1 MQPFDKIVDLYQA
14 IHQDNPQQVAMVD
27 RIAAELTPRAAVL
40 DLGSGSGVPT
50 AARFA
55 DQGMRV
61 TGVDVAEKM
70 VVAARQQVPCANF
83 QQADFRI
90 LTFEA
95 GRFDAIT
102 AFFSLLMLSKAEI
115 EQILPRIRQWLRPG
129 GVFAFSMVDFDG
141 DEVPV
146 EFLGVSFRASGYAP
160 DDLKELLER
169 SGFRSI
175 TIERTF
181 FQPDGQEPE
190 HQIFVLCRTPED

>member
-14 IHQDNPQQVAMVD
+14 THGDNPQQVAVVD
-27 RIAAELTPRAAVL
+27 RIAAGLMPGASVL

-55 DQGMRV
+55 AQGIRV
-61 TGVDVAEKM
+61 TGVDVAENM
-70 VVAARQQVPCANF
+70 IAAARRQVPGADF
-83 QQADFRI
+83 QQADFRS

-95 GRFDAIT
+95 GSFDAVT

-115 EQILPRIRQWLRPG
+115 EEVVPKIRHWLRPG
-129 GVFAFSMVDFDG
+129 GTFAFSMVDFDG

-146 EFLGVSFRASGYAP
+146 EFLGVSFPASGYAP
-160 DDLKELLER
+160 DDLKELLDR
-169 SGFRSI
+169 SGFRSV
-175 TIERTF
+175 TIERAV

-190 HQIFVLCRTPED
+190 PQIFVFCRTPED